1 MGNTISIK
9 PLISFNKS
17 LHLPS
22 YQWDEIP
29 VSTPEAAQWLWCQSN
44 KSTVFSNAL
53 LKTRSHKWE
62 LGSLQGKIASQTPI
76 HRSFLSEHT
85 HIITSP
91 SYRGSKTAPVNF
103 IWCNDFSPRWKY
115 KPYIYIYIH
124 LIKNEIGLLP
134 LRQFM
139 SLIFDRKSWI
149 VLSLLKMACQTKNK
163 WKDKPVF

>member
-1 MGNTISIK
+1 MYMINKCNTLWQQSTGPIIQGHLHQSAWKSCVMPKRKKKHSKYLRCPMGNTISIK

-29 VSTPEAAQWLWCQSN
+29 VSTPGAAQWLWCQSN

-115 KPYIYIYIH
+115 KPYIYIYI
-124 LIKNEIGLLP
+124 
-134 LRQFM
+134 
-139 SLIFDRKSWI
+139 
-149 VLSLLKMACQTKNK
+149 
-163 WKDKPVF
+163 